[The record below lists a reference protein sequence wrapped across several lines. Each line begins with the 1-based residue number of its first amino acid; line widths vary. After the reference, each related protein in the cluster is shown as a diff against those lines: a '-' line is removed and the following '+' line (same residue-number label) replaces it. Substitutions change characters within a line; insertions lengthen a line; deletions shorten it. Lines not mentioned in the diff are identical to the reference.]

1 MSKPTTVDEYIAAA
15 PEYAQ
20 AHLKE
25 IRSILQEV
33 APDATEAMKWGSP
46 VFEGKRIYFAY
57 AAYKDH
63 MNFMPH
69 PSSLAPFTDEL
80 QGYKTGQGS
89 VQLPYDKP
97 IPREL
102 IEKIAKHRVWDV
114 EENDAK
120 WM

>member
-1 MSKPTTVDEYIAAA
+1 MSKPTTVDEYIDSF
-15 PEYAQ
+15 PENIQ
-20 AHLKE
+20 AKLRELRAILKE
-25 IRSILQEV
+25 I

-46 VFEGKRIYFAY
+46 VFEEKRILFAY

-97 IPREL
+97 IPTEL
-102 IEKIAKHRVWDV
+102 IEKIARHRVWDV
-114 EENDAK
+114 RENDAK